1 MDCLRSQLQIV
12 VEEPTAL
19 AESPIL
25 TKPLPDAESNEIEEI
40 QKVHPFYLP
49 WDGRKLIEAVQGYSF
64 FPICPPP
71 RG

>member
-1 MDCLRSQLQIV
+1 MGCLRSQLQIV

-25 TKPLPDAESNEIEEI
+25 TEPLPDAESNEIEEI

-49 WDGRKLIEAVQGYSF
+49 
-64 FPICPPP
+64 
-71 RG
+71 